1 MRALAKFIDT
11 IFSFF
16 LVKFLLSKVHYY
28 QDPKEFNEEKKNYT
42 VEKAAQLYAKPDR
55 VPDIENNL
63 KFIERRNNYSIYE
76 FEFDSEMETEAAEN
90 NIVYGKYFICGDG
103 FDKDTLILIP
113 GWLTINYGL
122 FEDICETVAP
132 LGYNSI
138 IFDLPYHLKRTPK
151 GTFSGEL
158 AISGN
163 VIRNAE
169 VAIQAVSD
177 IRQIIN
183 FLDGNSGKKM
193 GIFGISLGG
202 MIGSILTCF
211 EERLDFSI
219 LALPAVS
226 PEDILFN
233 TKLCQTIKKD
243 ILDSGLKQDEV
254 GEFFRIA
261 EPLSFQPKVPKE
273 KILILEAIYD
283 TVVHNYTVE
292 QLWQEWGC
300 PNIVRTKYGHMS
312 NLFAKRFR
320 KEIYQFLKT
329 LC

>member
-1 MRALAKFIDT
+1 M
-11 IFSFF
+11 
-16 LVKFLLSKVHYY
+16 LSKVHHY
-28 QDPKEFNEEKKNYT
+28 QDPGEFHEKKKDYT
-42 VEKAAQLYAKPDR
+42 LEKAPQLYAKPDR

-63 KFIERRNNYSIYE
+63 KFIETGNSYSIYE
-76 FEFDSEMETEAAEN
+76 FEFDSEMKTPALEN
-90 NIVYGKYFICGDG
+90 NIVYGRYFICGDG

-122 FEDICETVAP
+122 LEGICKTVAS

-138 IFDLPYHLKRTPK
+138 IFDPPYHLKRTPK

-177 IRQIIN
+177 IRQIVN
-183 FLDGNSGKKM
+183 FLDGNSGKKI
-193 GIFGISLGG
+193 GIFGTSLGG
-202 MIGSILTCF
+202 MIGGILTCF

-219 LALPAVS
+219 LTTPAVS
-226 PEDILFN
+226 PEDLLFN

-243 ILDSGLKQDEV
+243 ILDAGLNQDEV
-254 GEFFRIA
+254 GEFFKIV
-261 EPLSFQPKVPKE
+261 EPLSFQPKIPKE

-283 TVVHNYTVE
+283 KVVHSYTVE
-292 QLWQEWGC
+292 RLWQKWGC
-300 PNIVRTKYGHMS
+300 PKIIRTKYGHMS
-312 NLFAKRFR
+312 YLFAKKFR
-320 KEIYQFLKT
+320 KEIYQFLKNIS
-329 LC
+329 